1 MSNPLAPSSVL
12 TPLISTAGMRAIV
25 GDRARLQRML
35 DVDVALLRAQASLG
49 VVPALLTDK
58 VAAAARADRFD
69 LALLG
74 VEAVTAGNLAAA
86 LANALEAEVAK
97 SDPEAA
103 RYVQWGATDQDV
115 IDTALVLELR
125 AAIDALTSDL
135 NRAIEGFT
143 LLAGRHRR
151 TAAVARAGLQH
162 ALPIPFGLRVAGYAA
177 ALARARERLR
187 RLRKEALV
195 LQFGGT
201 AGTLASLGENGLKVA
216 ERLAALLDLPLPDA
230 PWHGHSDRLA
240 EVAAALAILAGTC
253 GKIAHDIVLL
263 MQAEVAEVFERA
275 GPNGTPKPDK
285 RRPPAATAALS
296 AATLA
301 PNLLAAII
309 AGQVQ
314 EHERAVGGWQAQWQA
329 FPALLLVTSGA
340 LGAVADLAQ
349 GLEVDAERMRDNLEI
364 TQGLIMAEAAST
376 ALGAKI
382 GRQEAQKIVDEGCRK
397 AAAENRHLSSVLG
410 EDARVTE
417 QMTPGEL
424 ARVFEPMSYQGV
436 AQTLI
441 ERIVGSL
448 NRTGT
453 ITTPIR
459 RP

>member
-1 MSNPLAPSSVL
+1 MSNSLAPSSLL
-12 TPLISTAGMRAIV
+12 TPLVSTAAMRAIV

-35 DVDVALLRAQASLG
+35 DVEVALLRAQASLG
-49 VVPALLTDK
+49 VIPALLTDK
-58 VAAAARADRFD
+58 VAQAARANRFD

-74 VEAVTAGNLAAA
+74 VEAVAAGNLAAA
-86 LANALEAEVAK
+86 LANALAADVAK
-97 SDPEAA
+97 TDPEAA
-103 RYVQWGATDQDV
+103 RYVQWGATDQDM

-125 AAIDALTSDL
+125 AAIDALTNDL

-162 ALPIPFGLRVAGYAA
+162 VLPIPFGLKVAGYAA

-201 AGTLASLGENGLKVA
+201 AGTLASLGENGFKVA

-275 GPNGTPKPDK
+275 GPNGMPLPEK

-314 EHERAVGGWQAQWQA
+314 EHERAVG
-329 FPALLLVTSGA
+329 
-340 LGAVADLAQ
+340 
-349 GLEVDAERMRDNLEI
+349 
-364 TQGLIMAEAAST
+364 
-376 ALGAKI
+376 
-382 GRQEAQKIVDEGCRK
+382 
-397 AAAENRHLSSVLG
+397 
-410 EDARVTE
+410 
-417 QMTPGEL
+417 
-424 ARVFEPMSYQGV
+424 
-436 AQTLI
+436 
-441 ERIVGSL
+441 
-448 NRTGT
+448 
-453 ITTPIR
+453 
-459 RP
+459 